1 MALKAAHVSDVPT
14 IDQIP
19 DVPAVALSTVS
30 ALRKG
35 TEWKRKSERLV
46 VVGHR
51 GKGMNALASTDSR
64 LQEVKENSLRSFNE
78 AARFPVD
85 FVEFDVQVTKDDCA
99 VIFHDDHILTE
110 EDGKLSE
117 KRVTDLTLDEF
128 LSYGPQK
135 DPFKKGK
142 SLLRKTKDGRILSWK
157 VLADAPFC
165 TLQEA
170 FQGVD
175 PRVGFNVELKFDDNV
190 DYKDEELTHAIETIL
205 RVVSNYANERPIIF
219 SSFQPDA
226 AKLIR
231 KLQNDYPVFFLSNGG
246 TEIYRDP
253 RRNSLDEA
261 IKLCLENGLQGVVSE
276 VKAIFRNPSAVA
288 KIKEANLV
296 LFTYGQLNNV
306 PEAIYM
312 QHLMGVSGVIVDLVR
327 EITEAV
333 SAFSRPDVEGAVGA
347 KEDGASRPKFSQAEL
362 SFLLRLIPELVRH

>member
-35 TEWKRKSERLV
+35 TQWKRKSERLV

-51 GKGMNALASTDSR
+51 GKGMNALASTDPR
-64 LQEVKENSLRSFNE
+64 LQEVKENSLRSFND

-85 FVEFDVQVTKDDCA
+85 FVEFDVQVTKDDCP
-99 VIFHDDHILTE
+99 VIFHDDLILTE

-117 KRVTDLTLDEF
+117 KHVTSLTLDEF
-128 LSYGPQK
+128 LSYGPPK
-135 DPFKKGK
+135 DPLKKGK
-142 SLLRKTKDGRILSWK
+142 PLLRKTKDGRILNWK

-175 PRVGFNVELKFDDNV
+175 PQVGFNVELKFNDNV
-190 DYKDEELTHAIETIL
+190 DYKDEELIHALETIL
-205 RVVSNYANERPIIF
+205 KVVNDYANERPIIF

-261 IKLCLENGLQGVVSE
+261 IKLCLENGLQAIVSE

-306 PEAIYM
+306 PEAVYM
-312 QHLMGVSGVIVDLVR
+312 QHIMGVSGVIVDLVQ

-333 SAFSRPDVEGAVGA
+333 SAFSRPDVE
-347 KEDGASRPKFSQAEL
+347 GASRPKFSQAEL
-362 SFLLRLIPELVRH
+362 SFLLRLIPELVQH